1 MKRNIKEECS
11 NKWGTLLFLER
22 TMESYRNK
30 NVGNK
35 SKHQNDDI
43 WVHVPTYYKNRK
55 CGSGVT
61 FKSKRISQ
69 NGGD

>member
-1 MKRNIKEECS
+1 
-11 NKWGTLLFLER
+11 
-22 TMESYRNK
+22 MESYRNK

-55 CGSGVT
+55 CGSGLT
-61 FKSKRISQ
+61 FKSKRISR
-69 NGGD
+69 NGGE